1 MQLKFKSKLKN
12 AIPDTI
18 IIGLFMVNIKVLKIL
33 LIEKRDN
40 LATSL
45 MRHYTSKIS
54 EQLESYCAEYKRIYL
69 KLSESP
75 VSIEQVFEIREWI
88 DTLPNIV
95 QNKSEIVKN
104 VILVFRIIYI
114 YM

>member
-1 MQLKFKSKLKN
+1 
-12 AIPDTI
+12 
-18 IIGLFMVNIKVLKIL
+18 MVNIKALKL
-33 LIEKRDN
+33 SLIEKRDD
-40 LATSL
+40 LANSL
-45 MRHYTSKIS
+45 MKHYASKTS
-54 EQLESYCAEYKRIYL
+54 EQLETYCAEYKRIYL

-95 QNKSEIVKN
+95 QTKSEYVKN
-104 VILVFRIIYI
+104 VILVIRIIYI